1 MAALAA
7 AASMVAV
14 SMAADLAA
22 AGAAAAGAAVGEE
35 LAGEAAVGAEV
46 VGGGVDRRS
55 SARVWGLQELMAH
68 GVRAGALAGVRAG
81 AEPTRVCAGSRY
93 GLVGVGAWYQ

>member
-1 MAALAA
+1 VAALAV
-7 AASMVAV
+7 AASMAAV

-22 AGAAAAGAAVGEE
+22 AGAAAAGAAVGVE

-55 SARVWGLQELMAH
+55 SARDWGLQALMAH
-68 GVRAGALAGVRAG
+68 GVRAGVPAG
-81 AEPTRVCAGSRY
+81 AAPTRVCAGSRY